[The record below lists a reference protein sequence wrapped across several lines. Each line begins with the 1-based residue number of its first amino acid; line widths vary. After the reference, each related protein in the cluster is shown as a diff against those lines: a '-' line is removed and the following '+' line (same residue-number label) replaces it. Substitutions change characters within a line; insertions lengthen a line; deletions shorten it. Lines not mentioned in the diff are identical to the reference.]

1 MFWNCQSTSFK
12 IITATRV
19 KKTQSRANQQRKTR
33 KENKILK
40 IPKSKSKT
48 NLIPL
53 NSCVVCSYNPS
64 TYNSVLPDVFE
75 PDISPYFS
83 GPTNPKLAS
92 LTSMKRHR
100 HSKLRQDETRWGWFY
115 WNLVSNNV
123 WFSAISASMHS

>member
-1 MFWNCQSTSFK
+1 MFSNCQSTSFK

-19 KKTQSRANQQRKTR
+19 KKTQSRAKKNSKRKQ
-33 KENKILK
+33 KYK

-53 NSCVVCSYNPS
+53 NSCVVCSSTSYNPS

-92 LTSMKRHR
+92 LTSVKRHR